1 MLVKKTIFRDKLK
14 QSFIRKLFFFI
25 AAYFSLTNLIYS
37 TGLKDNNQ
45 KFINYG
51 NINSEKISKTNN
63 QSNSYFTLSDYSVSR
78 IKKTK
83 NFYSQLISGSLDSIK
98 DKEPLVF
105 PNPCK
110 IEDGF
115 EIGFFYEKRNPIEI
129 YIYNMKGHLKVKKTV
144 PTQALSNN
152 SSNVYYIEKINQSD
166 FYAPYISAGAY
177 FFVLVQ
183 NEQPIGKGKFGV
195 IP

>member
-1 MLVKKTIFRDKLK
+1 MLVNKTIFRETIKL
-14 QSFIRKLFFFI
+14 SFIKKIFFFVI
-25 AAYFSLTNLIYS
+25 TYFSLTSLIYS
-37 TGLKDNNQ
+37 TSLANNNK
-45 KFINYG
+45 KFINYS

-63 QSNSYFTLSDYSVSR
+63 QSTSYFTLSDYSINR

-83 NFYSQLISGSLDSIK
+83 NFYSQLISGSLDSIEDK
-98 DKEPLVF
+98 DPLVF

-129 YIYNMKGHLKVKKTV
+129 HIYNMKGQLKFKKIVT
-144 PTQALSNN
+144 TQELSNN

-166 FYAPYISAGAY
+166 FYDPYISAGAY
-177 FFVLVQ
+177 FFILVQ
-183 NEQPIGKGKFGV
+183 NDQPIGKGKFGV